1 MSLSPSIA
9 AKLQAEIK
17 STFAAIVANPACG
30 KTMLSVQTKYIAEA
44 QKYFETS
51 HPKAVA
57 KRLSKNTVNGFI
69 QRAMGYNY

>member
-17 STFAAIVANPACG
+17 STFAAIVANPSCG

-57 KRLSKNTVNGFI
+57 KRLAKNSVNSI
-69 QRAMGYNY
+69 IKRSMGYNY